1 MREPAGVKERLVVG
15 AMIAVVILVVWGV
28 KKLIELIF

>member
-15 AMIAVVILVVWGV
+15 LIIAVIIAIVYGV
-28 KKLIELIF
+28 KALVGLF

>member
-15 AMIAVVILVVWGV
+15 AIIAVIV
-28 KKLIELIF
+28 LIVLGIQELFK